1 MKKNSWNQKVSK
13 KCYAYV
19 LVWLLLG
26 AWGVLGDSG
35 PNDWSW
41 EMSSEVTASS
51 NSKSITSWFGDLIH
65 PPILAINNENSLRFL
80 KIC

>member
-1 MKKNSWNQKVSK
+1 MKKKLVKSKGFK

-35 PNDWSW
+35 PKDWSW

-65 PPILAINNENSLRFL
+65 PPILAINNVNS
-80 KIC
+80 K